1 MRAYR
6 RPSVDAESMSCPSI
20 GVVLVDLAVSL
31 GVDLFS
37 LFDGQVLS
45 TIDDAAGREAT
56 ATRHDQAYILTM
68 T

>member
-1 MRAYR
+1 M
-6 RPSVDAESMSCPSI
+6 
-20 GVVLVDLAVSL
+20 LVDLAVSL
-31 GVDLFS
+31 GVNLFS

-56 ATRHDQAYILTM
+56 ATRHDQAYILTL